1 MSEPSPY
8 AIDFAPAARRGL
20 ARLPLSAAT
29 ALHEHLT
36 GPVAGNPH
44 RLGKPLEAPFDDVW
58 TTRRGDYRALYSI
71 DDRKHVRGREKVPV
85 CGRVEVSAGGRLK
98 VPIPRSSCRPGG

>member
-8 AIDFAPAARRGL
+8 AIDFTPAARRGL

-36 GPVAGNPH
+36 GPVAGNPCRWKH
-44 RLGKPLEAPFDDVW
+44 PLTMSGQPGAATTAPCTPSMTGSTPSPSWRLPTAVTPTGHGNNRILL
-58 TTRRGDYRALYSI
+58 R
-71 DDRKHVRGREKVPV
+71 
-85 CGRVEVSAGGRLK
+85 
-98 VPIPRSSCRPGG
+98 